1 MKRLREIQ
9 IATDDFRVDVIRA
22 LLTAFPGR
30 AVDDED
36 PSNDIFLIDGIP
48 VRLESDRIVV
58 GDDLNGYIPLKNPP
72 IAGNPPQYR
81 DVDSILADF
90 RAYVNKEKR
99 ESYMRSIYIKKDTRV
114 PGTNIVLES
123 GDRIMYRE
131 SADIFRRS
139 DLKKPGDTWYSKDKY
154 WMVYW
159 DKDDKDTIWVYH
171 TDKYG
176 DDYYEV
182 EDLNRSDVSQI
193 VFRGHDS
200 DYEVIA

>member
-22 LLTAFPGR
+22 ILTAFPGR

-99 ESYMRSIYIKKDTRV
+99 ESYMRPIDIKKDTRV

-182 EDLNRSDVSQI
+182 EDLNRSVVSQI

>member
-1 MKRLREIQ
+1 MKRFREIQ

-22 LLTAFPGR
+22 ILTAFPGR

-90 RAYVNKEKR
+90 RAYINKEKR
-99 ESYMRSIYIKKDTRV
+99 ESYIRSIDIKKDTRV

-131 SADIFRRS
+131 SSDIFRRS

-159 DKDDKDTIWVYH
+159 DKDDKDTLWVYH